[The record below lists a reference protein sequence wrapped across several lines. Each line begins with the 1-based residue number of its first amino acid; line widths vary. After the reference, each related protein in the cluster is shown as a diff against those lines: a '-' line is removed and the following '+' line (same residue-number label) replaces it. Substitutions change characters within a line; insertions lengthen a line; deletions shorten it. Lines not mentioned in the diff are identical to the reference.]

1 MRKLEIRLAKNFLTV
16 AREKNFTHAAEILH
30 ISQPSLSKQIKELE
44 EEFGKKLFVRQSSGI
59 KLTDAGILLKN
70 RAENLVE
77 LSEKIDTEF
86 KNSEMSGGEIFFGL
100 AESYQIK
107 YLARAIKNLQKNYPD
122 LKFNITSGD
131 TEQII
136 DKLDSGILD
145 FVVLAENPD
154 FHKYNF
160 LKFPESDIW
169 GLIIPIDDK
178 LSEKNFIKF
187 EDLTGK
193 NLFCSGQAW
202 RKEISEWCGG
212 KIEKL
217 NLAGSFKLSYNGA
230 IFVQENLG
238 YLLTFDKLINFKNLV
253 FRPLYPKCE
262 TKLYLVWK
270 KYPKFSPV
278 SEKFLEEIK
287 ILFSES
293 KSQKIDN
300 HPA

>member
-1 MRKLEIRLAKNFLTV
+1 MEIRLAKNFLTV
-16 AREKNFTHAAEILH
+16 AREKNLTRAAEILH

-44 EEFGKKLFVRQSSGI
+44 EIFGKKLFIRQSSGI

-70 RAENLVE
+70 RAEDLVN
-77 LSEKIDTEF
+77 LSEKIDAEF
-86 KNSEMSGGEIFFGL
+86 KSSEISGGEIFFGL

-107 YLARAIKNLQKNYPD
+107 FLARAIKNLQKNYPD

-160 LKFPESDIW
+160 LQFPATDEW
-169 GLIIPIDDK
+169 GLIIPADDE

-187 EDLTGK
+187 EDLIGK
-193 NLFCSGQAW
+193 NLFCSEQGW
-202 RKEISEWCGG
+202 RKEISEWSGG
-212 KIEKL
+212 RIDKL
-217 NLAGSFKLSYNGA
+217 NLAGSFRLSYNGA
-230 IFVQENLG
+230 IFVMEKLG
-238 YLLTFDKLINFKNLV
+238 YLLTFDKLINFENLI

-270 KYPKFSPV
+270 KFPKFSFV
-278 SEKFLEEIK
+278 AEKFLEEVK
-287 ILFSES
+287 ILF
-293 KSQKIDN
+293 K
-300 HPA
+300 ACW